1 MEKMMEI
8 EKLMENIK
16 KELKEVGEKGL
27 TNANLESTSKLVDML
42 KDLKEIQSEGQEGGE
57 YHRGGYGMNDY
68 RMNGYGA
75 MDGYGNRGYDARG
88 YNEGGNGARGYNE
101 RGYGG
106 DREYDYMIRGSR
118 GYNGNDSRM
127 RDHIG
132 RISEGAEM
140 YEYGRDRYQ
149 HGGSTERME
158 EGLEKL
164 MYALCMFIES
174 TMEFAQSP
182 KEKEIIRKH
191 VQKLRA
197 M

>member
-42 KDLKEIQSEGQEGGE
+42 KDLKEIQGEGKEE

-68 RMNGYGA
+68 RMGGYGT

-88 YNEGGNGARGYNE
+88 YNESGYGARSYM
-101 RGYGG
+101 G
-106 DREYDYMIRGSR
+106 DKEYDYVIRGSR
-118 GYNGNDSRM
+118 GYNGSDSRM
-127 RDHIG
+127 RDHIS
-132 RISEGAEM
+132 RISDGAEM

-164 MYALCMFIES
+164 MYALCMFVES